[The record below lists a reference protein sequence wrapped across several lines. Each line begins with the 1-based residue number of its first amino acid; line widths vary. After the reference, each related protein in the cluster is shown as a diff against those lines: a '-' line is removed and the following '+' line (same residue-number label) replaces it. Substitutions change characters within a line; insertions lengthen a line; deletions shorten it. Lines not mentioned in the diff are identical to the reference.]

1 MYCRYI
7 LGAIKLINF
16 FFLKRRYTS
25 TFESASIGLLYFI
38 HSRPIVPKRWY
49 RLYSHFR
56 KACPGTSKNAG
67 IGSKKQKR
75 WYRSGDPIMTFKP
88 RWFEALGKK
97 NAGIGILTLS

>member
-67 IGSKKQKR
+67 IGSESAGTYPSAFEKR
-75 WYRSGDPIMTFKP
+75 W
-88 RWFEALGKK
+88 
-97 NAGIGILTLS
+97 